1 MEMTKQLSVFV
12 VEDDNFFSELI
23 QDFLKE
29 KKTLKV
35 SGFSSAESCL
45 EKLNENPDIIVL
57 DYHLD
62 KENPSAMN
70 GLDALKEIRKTL
82 PDTKV
87 IILSAQ
93 HSLNTAAE
101 LLNLGAFDYVIKNN
115 NAIRV
120 LDKIMNKAIDDLQ
133 KLGNI

>member
-1 MEMTKQLSVFV
+1 MEMIKQLSVFV

-29 KKTLKV
+29 NKALKV

-45 EKLNENPDIIVL
+45 EKLDENPDIIVL
-57 DYHLD
+57 DYYLD
-62 KENPSAMN
+62 KENPAAMN
-70 GLDALKEIRKTL
+70 GLDALKEIRRIS
-82 PDTKV
+82 PNTKV
-87 IILSAQ
+87 IMLSAQ

-101 LLNLGAFDYVIKNN
+101 LLNIGAFDYVIKNN

-120 LDKIMNKAIDDLQ
+120 LDKIMKKAIA
-133 KLGNI
+133 